1 MAPCFLLGIKMMFVD
16 FHEEI
21 LFVGRLLL
29 GGAFIFAGL
38 RNIQNRGFVAQL
50 MSTRGVPQAPTV
62 LWLGIVVQGIAGALL
77 IAGICTAASAALL
90 LLFLIVATPMFHN
103 FWDYQPGPDRVAKI
117 NGFVGN
123 VALAGAI
130 LTLIANSLQA

>member
-1 MAPCFLLGIKMMFVD
+1 MFVD

-38 RNIQNRGFVAQL
+38 RNIQNRSFVAQL

>member
-1 MAPCFLLGIKMMFVD
+1 MMFVD

-38 RNIQNRGFVAQL
+38 RNIQNRSFVAQL